1 VGCEGKGERVR
12 FRFQGVKQERETYDH
27 VSSSSDF
34 EEAEKSSTAV
44 ESDST
49 SRTSNLAVRLERKL
63 LGLVVL
69 VLVRPREGERAG
81 EVAARVCRSRVLIRC
96 MRGSLGRTA
105 GRSRKEKGKRI
116 EERGG
121 REDRGQGKV

>member
-1 VGCEGKGERVR
+1 
-12 FRFQGVKQERETYDH
+12 

-69 VLVRPREGERAG
+69 VLVRPREGERPG
-81 EVAARVCRSRVLIRC
+81 EVAARIAHSICVAGVDEEANPVL
-96 MRGSLGRTA
+96 
-105 GRSRKEKGKRI
+105 
-116 EERGG
+116 EE
-121 REDRGQGKV
+121 E